1 MVNFF
6 TTIDLKDERGEKKKN
21 VDLRVKMYILN
32 EYEEFFLREFT
43 LHKDQVVKK
52 NES

>member
-32 EYEEFFLREFT
+32 EYEEFFFERIHSPQRPSCQKE
-43 LHKDQVVKK
+43 
-52 NES
+52 